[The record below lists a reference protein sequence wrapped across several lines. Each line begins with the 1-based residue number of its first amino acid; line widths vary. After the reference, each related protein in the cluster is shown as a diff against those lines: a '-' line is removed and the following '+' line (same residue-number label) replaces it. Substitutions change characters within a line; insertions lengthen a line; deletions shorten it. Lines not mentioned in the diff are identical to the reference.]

1 MVRSKPKNQQEP
13 EKLAD
18 DDYKKPRQH
27 LILFILASVLLHSL
41 GVLIIALSENRPL
54 VNEKKKDNE
63 PIEFVILP
71 PEETKPKQSPQTN
84 LRAIRDSVAKPTTP
98 AKKTIIP
105 EEIAKPIAPA
115 PKPSPPASQPPTT
128 TPQSTPV
135 QKDDAIATKLPA
147 KNNQTQKTTPSPPD
161 PTPKNGAAGLLGGD
175 YQKSLGNGGNEAFFS
190 PEALAYK
197 NVLSR
202 DQINALKNIDLSQY
216 FAEIKRRVKSN
227 WHPSYAVEEYTTF
240 LTFKIQKSGQVTD
253 LKVSRSSGSQ
263 QVDQESLT
271 AVQKSA
277 PFDPL
282 PPEFPLAALEVEFTF
297 NIYIY

>member
-1 MVRSKPKNQQEP
+1 MVNLKPKNQQEQ
-13 EKLAD
+13 EQLAD
-18 DDYKKPRQH
+18 YDYKKPRQH

-41 GVLIIALSENRPL
+41 GVLIIALSENRP
-54 VNEKKKDNE
+54 VVKEKKDNQ
-63 PIEFVILP
+63 PIEFVIVP
-71 PEETKPKQSPQTN
+71 PEETKPKPPPETN
-84 LRAIRDSVAKPTTP
+84 KRAIRDSVAKPTTQ
-98 AKKTIIP
+98 AKKNIIP

-115 PKPSPPASQPPTT
+115 PKPTPPASQPPTS
-128 TPQSTPV
+128 TPQSTPAP
-135 QKDDAIATKLPA
+135 KDDAIATKLPA
-147 KNNQTQKTTPSPPD
+147 KNNQTQKTTPSPPN
-161 PTPKNGAAGLLGGD
+161 PIPKTGAAGLLGG
-175 YQKSLGNGGNEAFFS
+175 YQKSLDNGGNEAFFS

-197 NVLSR
+197 KVLSR
-202 DQINALKNIDLSQY
+202 DQLNALKDIDLSQY

-240 LTFKIQKSGQVTD
+240 LTFEIQKSGQVTN

-263 QVDQESLT
+263 KVDQESLT